1 MLILHSDLIYKR
13 NELVWRGG
21 ADSLHSRIKTMD
33 DLIEIFKDL
42 STMKDLLASD
52 EVSLE
57 ENERDP
63 VADDL
68 QPSVTD
74 EDDSFLSSHDV
85 DENSIDEQVF
95 LTREENEEND
105 NSSTADNISSYEDY
119 EREHDRNEE
128 ENSSQE
134 PESCTFFTVC

>member
-1 MLILHSDLIYKR
+1 M
-13 NELVWRGG
+13 EGG

-119 EREHDRNEE
+119 EREHNRNEE

>member
-1 MLILHSDLIYKR
+1 
-13 NELVWRGG
+13 
-21 ADSLHSRIKTMD
+21 MD

-119 EREHDRNEE
+119 EREHNRNEE
-128 ENSSQE
+128 ENSGQE